1 MSIPIQ
7 KTTKKI
13 QAIGKYI
20 YVSPHKARRIL
31 NQIRGKSYKEA
42 LLILEFLPHRSCKP
56 IKDVLKSA
64 IANATHNYNLEKS
77 NLVINETFANAGPK
91 LKRLR
96 PRAKGRAFTI
106 CKQTSHILIT
116 LIANN

>member
-1 MSIPIQ
+1 MQ

-13 QAIGKYI
+13 HAIGRYI
-20 YVSPHKARRIL
+20 HASPHKVRRIL

-42 LLILEFLPHRSCKP
+42 LLILEFLPYRSCKP

-64 IANATHNYNLEKS
+64 IANAIHNYNLEKS
-77 NLVINETFANAGPK
+77 SLVISETSANAGPK

-96 PRAKGRAFTI
+96 PQAKGRAFTI
-106 CKQTSHILIT
+106 HKPTSHISVSIT
-116 LIANN
+116 TNN